1 MFDNCLTKELKLE
14 VNRQILIYLPM
25 KEKNVTVREFLRN
38 FKTLASKKIVLIVQK
53 NGKPEGVFVPYERW
67 EKKQKK
73 AKKPKSLSGISLAE
87 AIEKY
92 MVEGGDPYL
101 SEKVDVI
108 CYGAP
113 NPYRNDND

>member
-14 VNRQILIYLPM
+14 VNRRILIYLPM

-38 FKTLASKKIVLIVQK
+38 FKTLSEEKNVLIVQK
-53 NGKPEGVFVPYERW
+53 NGKPEGVFVPYEEW
-67 EKKQKK
+67 EKKKRTKQ
-73 AKKPKSLSGISLAE
+73 PKGISGISLAE

-92 MVEGGDPYL
+92 TFNSGETDL
-101 SEKVDVI
+101 SQRVDEI

-113 NPYRNDND
+113 NPYRDDND